1 MRDSWNME
9 LFKKASILKNENP
22 IIHLSHETQFN
33 MKKHRH
39 KPLLEITNPEIQ
51 DYAEAVTTPE
61 SEAIQQLVQSS
72 DAELEYVD
80 MLSGNLVGQLLKLLI
95 KISGAKR
102 ILEIGTFTGYS
113 ALTMAEALPEDGK
126 IITLE
131 MNLRYQELAEKH
143 FEDSVH
149 KNKIILKKGSALEL
163 LEEIDGTFDLIFLD
177 ADKVR
182 YPVYY
187 KKLLPKLRSGG
198 LLVADN
204 VLWDGMVLKP
214 EDEKSKAIDEFN
226 RIVADDYRVEQV
238 LLPVR
243 DGISIIRKK

>member
-1 MRDSWNME
+1 
-9 LFKKASILKNENP
+9 
-22 IIHLSHETQFN
+22 

-39 KPLLEITNPEIQ
+39 KPLLKITNPKIQ
-51 DYAEAVTTPE
+51 DYAEAMTTPE

-72 DAELEYVD
+72 DEELEYVD
-80 MLSGNLVGQLLKLLI
+80 MLSGNMVGQLLKLLI
-95 KISGAKR
+95 NISGVKR

-126 IITLE
+126 VITLE
-131 MNLRYQELAEKH
+131 MNLRYQELAQKH
-143 FEDSVH
+143 FKGSIH
-149 KNKIILKKGSALEL
+149 KNKITLKKGNALEL
-163 LEEIDGTFDLIFLD
+163 LEEIHGSFDLIFLD
-177 ADKVR
+177 ADKVQ

-187 KKLLPKLRSGG
+187 EKILPKLRSGG
-198 LLVADN
+198 LLIADN

-226 RIVADDYRVEQV
+226 RTVADDYRVEQV